1 MHTEDSLN
9 LLLDSL
15 SRKTNM
21 LLDIV
26 ADDAAVKELLAIEL
40 SDRSLELMQKADLD
54 FTQDCIK
61 VLEKIIPSSHPEFP
75 SLIGSCMLL
84 AMVQLHVS
92 SDAKSVENFMVCLA
106 DLLYI
111 LIRKGGD

>member
-1 MHTEDSLN
+1 MHTEDNLN

-15 SRKTNM
+15 DKKISL

-26 ADDAAVKELLAIEL
+26 TDDAADKELLAVEL
-40 SDRSLELMQKADLD
+40 SDRSLELMQEADLE

-84 AMVQLHVS
+84 AMVQLHIS

-111 LIRKGGD
+111 LIRKGGV

>member
-1 MHTEDSLN
+1 MDTEDSLN

-15 SRKTNM
+15 SNKTNL

-26 ADDAAVKELLAIEL
+26 TDDDAAKELLAVEL
-40 SDRSLELMQKADLD
+40 SDRSLELMQAADLD

-61 VLEKIIPSSHPEFP
+61 VLEKIIPSSHPEFA

-84 AMVQLHVS
+84 AMVQLHI
-92 SDAKSVENFMVCLA
+92 SDDVKSVENFMVSLA

-111 LIRKGGD
+111 LIRKGGV